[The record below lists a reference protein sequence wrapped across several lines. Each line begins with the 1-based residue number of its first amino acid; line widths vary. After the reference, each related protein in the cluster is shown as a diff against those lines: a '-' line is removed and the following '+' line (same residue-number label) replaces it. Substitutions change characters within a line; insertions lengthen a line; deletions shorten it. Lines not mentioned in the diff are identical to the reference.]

1 MFKLV
6 KIENG
11 RMNVPPP
18 EFYEVTTEEEVKIGE
33 ALVLSA
39 GKLTKCSGTT
49 MPTHIAMSALGASA
63 TKRDIPVARIESNQ
77 VYDVA
82 VSAVPIALVPGNK
95 VTIDTDGMRVTAT
108 TTDGV
113 ATIISTN
120 GAKKIGDIITVRF

>member
-18 EFYEVTTEEEVKIGE
+18 EFYEVTTGEEVKSGE

-49 MPTHIAMSALGASA
+49 KPTHIAMSALGASA

-82 VSAVPIALVPGNK
+82 VSAAPTDLVPGDK

-108 TTDGV
+108 TTGGV

-120 GAKKIGDIITVRF
+120 GAKAIGDIITVRF